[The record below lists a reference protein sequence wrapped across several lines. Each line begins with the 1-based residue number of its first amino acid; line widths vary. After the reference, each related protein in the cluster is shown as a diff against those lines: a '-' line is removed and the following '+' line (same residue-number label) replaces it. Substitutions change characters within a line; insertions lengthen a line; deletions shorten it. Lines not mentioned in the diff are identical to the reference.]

1 MGDMAICCRVTITM
15 HNQMQAREI
24 LETAKRD
31 TQLHHAACN
40 FTKVPGKIYHLYER
54 SCGTTYFSM
63 LSPDDWGK
71 SCPHKFLGSYR
82 LEYDY
87 SWTSSDKIDSRNED
101 IEAITKAIVTHSGT

>member
-1 MGDMAICCRVTITM
+1 
-15 HNQMQAREI
+15 
-24 LETAKRD
+24 
-31 TQLHHAACN
+31 
-40 FTKVPGKIYHLYER
+40 
-54 SCGTTYFSM
+54 M

-101 IEAITKAIVTHSGT
+101 IEAITKAIVTHSGTN